1 MAVRS
6 VAQTTV
12 GAGLVAVAFAIVCEG
27 ARWLHAARNG
37 LLPADLPAPFDSD
50 PVIALLTAASSIATL
65 LPGCILIA
73 RHTG

>member
-6 VAQTTV
+6 IARTV
-12 GAGLVAVAFAIVCEG
+12 IGTGLVAAAFAIVCEG

-37 LLPADLPAPFDSD
+37 LLPAALPAPFDSD
-50 PVIALLTAASSIATL
+50 SGIAVLTAATSIATL